1 MIKRN
6 LKSSTVPPVAAGGVK
21 SDGGRIPK
29 TLQAVFLASNRG
41 NDVDKPPPKQ
51 VAFKVF
57 LRTWL
62 GKGKPP
68 KEGAVAKKSADEN
81 DMKEA
86 IANSYKKKSKGGKKE
101 SSKTGKPPKPEKKVR
116 SFFVVILKDFVK
128 VTLVQFF

>member
-29 TLQAVFLASNRG
+29 TLQAVLLASNRG

-68 KEGAVAKKSADEN
+68 KDVADSKKSTSEEV

-86 IANSYKKKSKGGKKE
+86 IANSYQKKSKGSKKD

-116 SFFVVILKDFVK
+116 SIFVCHFEGFREGYIF
-128 VTLVQFF
+128 